1 MAICVRVFVFFILP
15 SCAAIAQDSVSIS
28 DFRYPE
34 TQAIDWKGNATGYF
48 NSGSREGNS
57 FRSSIYPNM
66 SSSNSTHGNFNLYSN
81 FLFFHTKDDRDDNIE
96 LSTSGSY
103 SGDRR
108 DQTENDTGV
117 VRRDE
122 SNDRSWSGALGA
134 SWSVLH
140 YLSDDGF
147 HLMTRLSSGVSGSYS
162 KLNLVT
168 NRSQAQTSEEEI
180 RKSYSLHFQGSL
192 AIGYGRIRD
201 GSFIYRALRVVE
213 RLREDGVV
221 NRQLSRSE
229 MLDLAD
235 RLARRR
241 DYTTNFERYEKYFVQ
256 DIIAEL
262 AERGALGSQ
271 QLTGLS
277 TLKIVEALRQDIQ
290 SRLFGWRVYYAFNDT
305 HDQSRSD
312 GQTIVAGSSAVGYD
326 QFNND
331 WIYVHEVG
339 AEFGYPFSLFT
350 HLYSKF
356 KVELPNHHYDTRFF
370 MRLTTTLTHE
380 IGERVELGGSVD
392 FTNGSGSVYSYDVDQ
407 YTRATSYTISGNF
420 VYF

>member
-1 MAICVRVFVFFILP
+1 MFRFL
-15 SCAAIAQDSVSIS
+15 IS
-28 DFRYPE
+28 DIRRHKQSTGRA
-34 TQAIDWKGNATGYF
+34 TQPVILTAGAEKVIHFDLRCT
-48 NSGSREGNS
+48 
-57 FRSSIYPNM
+57 P
-66 SSSNSTHGNFNLYSN
+66 
-81 FLFFHTKDDRDDNIE
+81 
-96 LSTSGSY
+96 
-103 SGDRR
+103 DRR

-420 VYF
+420 VYFLEDQLRFITSMSYGNYRSDGYGVKPPYFPASYTSSGFSFSFGLTYNII